1 MDTKRAE
8 KLGIPP
14 RESEITMSDIA
25 TLIGS
30 LASDTTK
37 RLGRIE
43 RNQITSEQANR
54 KINPEY
60 DNAVKDVIAENK
72 K

>member
-1 MDTKRAE
+1 MDTERAE
-8 KLGIPP
+8 KLGIPS
-14 RESEITMSDIA
+14 RESEITLSDLA
-25 TLIGS
+25 TLVGS

-43 RNQITSEQANR
+43 RNQITSEQAHR
-54 KINPEY
+54 KIDPEY
-60 DNAVKDVIAENK
+60 ENAVKDVIAENK